1 MSTTDNLKAA
11 FAGESQANRK
21 YTAYARQAETEGL
34 PGVARLFRAAA
45 AAETVHALSHF
56 RALGGVQ
63 DTLSNLQDAAG
74 GEQFEFT
81 KMYPPFVAEAKKEGH
96 AAGQR
101 SMEYALEAEKG
112 HFAFYTEA
120 IAAVKAG
127 KDLAAARFFIC
138 PLCGH
143 TVSSR
148 APDACPVCGTRKF
161 DEIV

>member
-1 MSTTDNLKAA
+1 MSTTDNLKTA

-21 YTAYARQAETEGL
+21 YTAYARQAEMDGL

-45 AAETVHALSHF
+45 AAETVHALGHF
-56 RALGGVQ
+56 RALGGVK
-63 DTLSNLQDAAG
+63 DTLATLQDAAG
-74 GEQFEFT
+74 Q
-81 KMYPPFVAEAKKEGH
+81 K
-96 AAGQR
+96 

-127 KDLAAARFFIC
+127 RDFAGTRLYVC
-138 PLCGH
+138 PVCGH
-143 TVSSR
+143 TVANL